1 MHKLARGRW
10 MVAMALAAPVWA
22 NAATSPQS
30 VEAAPASPPSVVGE
44 VADDGRIL
52 DRVEVVAGVQPGPRL
67 WRVRKGDHVMHVLA
81 TVRPLPSRMSW
92 DGDYVQGVIAR
103 SQEYILPPDLSIT
116 ANVGLFKGLTLLP
129 ALRRTIKNPD
139 GKTLKDVLPPALYAR
154 FSAARQHYLPREKG
168 IEDRRPFIAAEQLYQ
183 AALKQNGL
191 GGRPV
196 VTPVLNEAV
205 KRHGLKTTDT
215 GITLKLDD
223 PKAAMVEVQRGHF
236 DDVRCLRQTLDSMDR
251 ELPVVARRANAWATG
266 DIATLRALVGK
277 ASDGEGDCLSALT
290 EMDFARKHGISNVPQ
305 RLRAQWLAAAEAALS
320 RNASTFAMLPLS
332 QVVGPDN
339 YLDALRAK
347 GYEVIEP

>member
-1 MHKLARGRW
+1 MHAMTIGKW
-10 MVAMALAAPVWA
+10 MVVMALAAPLGT

-30 VEAAPASPPSVVGE
+30 TQAADAVPPAT
-44 VADDGRIL
+44 ATDGRLL
-52 DRVEVVAGVQPGPRL
+52 DQVDVVAGVQPGPRL
-67 WRVRKGDHVMHVLA
+67 WRVRKGDHVLHVLA
-81 TVRPLPSRMSW
+81 TVSPLPTRMEW
-92 DGDYVQGVIAR
+92 DADYVQGVMAR
-103 SQEYILPPDLSIT
+103 SQEYILPPQLSIT
-116 ANVGLFKGLTLLP
+116 ANVGLFKGLALLP
-129 ALRRTIKNPD
+129 ALRRTMKNPD

-154 FSAARQHYLPREKG
+154 FSAARQRYLPRDRG
-168 IEDRRPFIAAEQLYQ
+168 IEGKRPFVAAEQLYQ
-183 AALKQNGL
+183 AALKQHGL
-191 GGRPV
+191 GGRSM

-205 KRHGLKTTDT
+205 KRHGLKTTTT
-215 GITLKLDD
+215 GISLKLDD

-266 DIATLRALVGK
+266 DIATLRALAGQ
-277 ASDGEGDCLSALT
+277 ATRAGEADCLSAVT
-290 EMDFARKHGISNVPQ
+290 EMDFARKRGITDVPQ

-320 RNASTFAMLPLS
+320 RNASTFAMLPLG